1 MRYIILSMISVFIP
15 AMMFAQNTEQVISQ
29 SEELLHEFDQDM
41 KPDSTVVRMNYPK
54 MIPLV
59 LPAEWFIPDSRL
71 AGITPWAGAPIVRPV
86 VHVPPTDAQ
95 SGMIAFGEFSQ
106 AHPDKFFS
114 TLNGNNVI
122 DVPQLYVSEQ
132 NFLGNSLRLG
142 KKSRFYFVSGI
153 MYGAQLGIRGNN
165 WGMGTKEGLLWR
177 PTETIAVVIWNQ
189 YYQSVNVYTPILFH
203 EADGDTAA
211 ISMPATPEVFSF
223 GVQAS
228 FTVGEFLIGVG
239 ASVAPVP
246 FQKRHHS
253 KFRYK

>member
-1 MRYIILSMISVFIP
+1 MRYIILSVISVFIP
-15 AMMFAQNTEQVISQ
+15 VMLSAQNTGQVISQ
-29 SEELLHEFDQDM
+29 SEELLHEFDQDI
-41 KPDSTVVRMNYPK
+41 KLDSAV
-54 MIPLV
+54 
-59 LPAEWFIPDSRL
+59 
-71 AGITPWAGAPIVRPV
+71 
-86 VHVPPTDAQ
+86 

-122 DVPQLYVSEQ
+122 DVPQLYISEQ

-153 MYGAQLGIRGNN
+153 MYGAQLGVRGNN
-165 WGMGTKEGLLWR
+165 WGMGTKEGILWR

-189 YYQSVNVYTPILFH
+189 YFQSVSVYTPILFH
-203 EADGDTAA
+203 EADGDTSAVL
-211 ISMPATPEVFSF
+211 MPATPEVFSF

-239 ASVAPVP
+239 ASVAPVS